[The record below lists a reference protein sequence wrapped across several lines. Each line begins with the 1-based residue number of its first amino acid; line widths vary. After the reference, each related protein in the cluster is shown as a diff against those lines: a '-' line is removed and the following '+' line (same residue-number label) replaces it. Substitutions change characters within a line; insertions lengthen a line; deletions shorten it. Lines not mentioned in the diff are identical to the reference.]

1 MNNLQRWR
9 VEMQKCLLEI
19 EIIEREKK
27 PFGLLNDAIKTNI
40 ENLGRDFLTMQ
51 GKRP

>member
-1 MNNLQRWR
+1 MSDLQRWR

-27 PFGLLNDAIKTNI
+27 PLCHLSDAIRTKI